1 MRNWQV
7 SVGNSPVV
15 LGFDFGGTKIATAV
29 CDLRGNRLAS
39 ATVCTGA
46 GSGAPRRTASEPGA
60 AGPASDR
67 GAQAIFGRGIQ
78 AARDLLA
85 ASAPGSELAAVGAAT
100 FGIPFE
106 DRVEL
111 APAIDGWESLAL
123 GRELRAAFQGAEVRM
138 ATDAKAAATA
148 EVRWGA
154 LNGCDPG
161 VYLNLGTGL
170 AAAIVIGG
178 QVVSGG
184 NGAAGE
190 IGYNLRAVSDVGRP
204 LGRRMPLEGVVS
216 GQGLARQAS
225 SRGPGGPGP
234 GGSGRAGNVP
244 AGSALAG
251 PGPSGSGLAGYGL
264 SGPDHGGPAD
274 HRRPA
279 DRGGHLRGRPR
290 RSRAG

>member
-29 CDLRGNRLAS
+29 CDLIGNRLAS

-46 GSGAPRRTASEPGA
+46 GSGAPAASEPGA
-60 AGPASDR
+60 ARPRRGPASDR

-123 GRELRAAFQGAEVRM
+123 GRELRAAFEGAEVRM

-225 SRGPGGPGP
+225 SRGRPPRARWIRPRDSPPDPRSRDTGPAVPGSRDTGSAGRATAGH
-234 GGSGRAGNVP
+234 GGS
-244 AGSALAG
+244 
-251 PGPSGSGLAGYGL
+251 
-264 SGPDHGGPAD
+264 
-274 HRRPA
+274 RRRRD

-290 RSRAG
+290 RS